1 MIVFLN
7 VMKTTLPFAE
17 FPHPASPGSE
27 NGVHHRLK
35 GFALLYRNLRV
46 THPADH

>member
-1 MIVFLN
+1 M
-7 VMKTTLPFAE
+7 
-17 FPHPASPGSE
+17 
-27 NGVHHRLK
+27 HHRLK

>member
-1 MIVFLN
+1 MIVFLERDEN
-7 VMKTTLPFAE
+7 TLPRRILY
-17 FPHPASPGSE
+17 PASPGSE

-35 GFALLYRNLRV
+35 GFALLYRNSLV